1 MNKRSVN
8 GGGKWQ
14 RNSHFLNMAEGRVW
28 SDLHMRRC
36 YTELRFDW
44 RDGNAFRFEEDLR
57 ESFDLRRTPS
67 ASAESEAEEWVS
79 GNESNKLR
87 HTHKGTLVFSLPDL
101 ISVCSQGP

>member
-14 RNSHFLNMAEGRVW
+14 RNSRFLYMAEGRVW
-28 SDLHMRRC
+28 SDLHVRWC
-36 YTELRFDW
+36 YAELRFYW
-44 RDGNAFRFEEDLR
+44 RDENAFRFEEDLG
-57 ESFDLRRTPS
+57 ESFDLRGTL